1 MSFPSVLQPG
11 MLGGQNKWM
20 PCLCFQSI
28 FPSQNTPKTQQVS
41 FLEKYRMCPV
51 DCKLY
56 KLFVACRLQIQ
67 GPKQADSRRRL
78 SWSGQLICLQTGPTS
93 SSGREEPLVI
103 MTDGERLQGCRL
115 RSLVQG
121 AEWCWTPPPLALSL
135 HGRTEILADCAETPQ
150 QGRRLVCQ
158 RSYITQRVSVWVP
171 GCCSGSLSLQNEHCS
186 AIDFIW
192 SHVQAIAYITL
203 KDKPGPVPPPQ
214 LKQRKL
220 RMSWL

>member
-11 MLGGQNKWM
+11 MLGGQSKWM

-56 KLFVACRLQIQ
+56 KLFMACRLQIQ
-67 GPKQADSRRRL
+67 GPKQADTRRRL

-93 SSGREEPLVI
+93 SSGREEPVVV
-103 MTDGERLQGCRL
+103 MTDGGRLQVEKPGPGSRVMLDTSTIGFEPPWKNGDVGRLCRNPSAGEDACVPEKL
-115 RSLVQG
+115 YYSKGPCLGSWLLQWLLV
-121 AEWCWTPPPLALSL
+121 PPKRALQCYWFHL
-135 HGRTEILADCAETPQ
+135 EQ
-150 QGRRLVCQ
+150 
-158 RSYITQRVSVWVP
+158 
-171 GCCSGSLSLQNEHCS
+171 CSGHCV
-186 AIDFIW
+186 
-192 SHVQAIAYITL
+192 HHPERQT
-203 KDKPGPVPPPQ
+203 GPVPPPQ